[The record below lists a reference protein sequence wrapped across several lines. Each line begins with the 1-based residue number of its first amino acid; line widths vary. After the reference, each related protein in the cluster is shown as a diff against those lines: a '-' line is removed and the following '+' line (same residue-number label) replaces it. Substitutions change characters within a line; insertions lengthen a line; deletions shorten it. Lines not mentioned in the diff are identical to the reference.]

1 MTGMLDGKVALV
13 TGAAGGIGRA
23 SARLFAEEGARLVI
37 SDVTPEGVEQT
48 ADEVRDLG
56 GEVVPVVADL
66 ASRADIEA
74 MVAAAVDRWG
84 RLDCA
89 FNNAGITGGQIG
101 QGGRLTAEWDEEAF
115 DRIVTI
121 NLKGTWLCMVAQ
133 IRQMLTQESG
143 GAIINTASL
152 AGLQGF
158 PTTTGYSASKHAVV
172 GMTKTA
178 ALEYAP
184 KIRVNALCPG
194 YVDTPMLEDTMA
206 RRGEMILGQIP
217 FGRLAD
223 PREMAQMACW
233 ALSDRGSYATGQA
246 FAVDGGFTAG

>member
-23 SARLFAEEGARLVI
+23 SAKLFAEEGARLVI
-37 SDVTPEGVEQT
+37 SDLSSEGVEQT
-48 ADEVRDLG
+48 ASEVRALG

-66 ASRADIEA
+66 ASRADIAA
-74 MVAAAVDRWG
+74 MVAAAVDSWG

-133 IRQMLTQESG
+133 IRQMSTQETG

-217 FGRLAD
+217 FKRLAD